1 MEKMRNLFA
10 IILFFMCALNAH
22 SQNLTIDELASLRKN
37 GFANAE
43 EFLSGKNWTFLE
55 GRKPTPEKLGSAVF
69 AFNKGDFNDKS
80 KSFLDFLYN
89 NTESEAIC
97 EHRIV
102 LQFFDRSKYNSY
114 INRFKTL
121 GCKLIKSEIE
131 DGNIIKIYQGAT
143 TTFKTTILTEK
154 NEMGATYTIYK
165 LFILSNVDYSLH
177 FE

>member
-1 MEKMRNLFA
+1 MRVTFI
-10 IILFFMCALNAH
+10 IILSYIFSSSLY

-55 GRKPTPEKLGSAVF
+55 GRKPTPDKLGSAVF
-69 AFNKGDFNDKS
+69 AFNKGEYNDKS

-89 NTESEAIC
+89 NTENETIC

-102 LQFFDRSKYNSY
+102 LQFFDRAKYNSY

-121 GCKLIKSEIE
+121 GCNLIKSEIE